1 MKLLQRLSLFTLCLI
16 SLSACAGIRGGDPLI
31 TGLHHDLKVRLEPA
45 SQQLAAE
52 DVVTL
57 NAQGTIS
64 FALGGQFTVTR
75 LSVDGNDLPVMP
87 SEESKGV
94 STWRLELD
102 GPTAQHT
109 LRLSYH
115 GQLQPLDTRLDH
127 REVLGFIPAMA
138 DTQGTYLPASGY
150 QPSWY
155 PSFDAGDVQG
165 RTNVAGGR
173 TPGATAFTYSVF
185 LDLPTDQRG
194 LVPGRLVKEDLQQG
208 RYQAQFEFK
217 QPAEGIDLL
226 AGPYQIKEIMHD
238 GLRLRTYFHP
248 EIAALAGDYL
258 NSISA
263 YLDHYK
269 NNIGPYAFSEFSIV
283 SSPLPTGFGMPTL
296 TYLGINVLRLPF
308 IRTTS
313 LGHEILHN
321 WWGNGVYID
330 LDHGN
335 WAEGLTTF
343 MADYAYKEQEGPDDV
358 QGRTNVGRSRRPAS
372 LDIGTSLYGTG
383 GRTPGATA
391 ARAMRLQWLRDFASI
406 PPGQDQPLRQ
416 FTSRSHNTSEI
427 VGYHKSAYIFLMLRD
442 WIGKQAFDQALRNFW
457 KEKQFE
463 AASWK
468 DLQRAFEKSSGK
480 NLDIFFE
487 QWLNRSGAPV
497 VSADKLKAQPNPGG
511 TGAYLA
517 SFTLTQPT
525 PTYTLRVPIQIKTAN
540 GNAER
545 VLEFNDTEQSYTVEL
560 NEQPLMLSVDPDLR
574 LFRRI
579 TAAEMPPL
587 LRQVMTD
594 PATLTVV
601 VGSDPLLHKTAAE
614 LAGKLLDTAP
624 RITDGST
631 ALPADPLLVIGTH
644 DKTAAFLQKHQ
655 LPAVPQQLAGD
666 VQGSTNIAGGRA
678 PGATKG
684 SARVWSAKQKN
695 GKILV
700 VISAANTE
708 ALQALIRPLPHYG
721 KESYLVFEDSKVI
734 ERGVW
739 PAEGK
744 VWSFT
749 VTGH

>member
-1 MKLLQRLSLFTLCLI
+1 MNSALLLVILCLI
-16 SLSACAGIRGGDPLI
+16 SLSACAVQESIQGGDPRI

-75 LSVDGNDLPVMP
+75 LSMDGKDLPVKP

-155 PSFDAGDVQG
+155 PSFDA
-165 RTNVAGGR
+165 N
-173 TPGATAFTYSVF
+173 AFTYSVS
-185 LDLPTDQRG
+185 LDLPAEQRG
-194 LVPGRLVKEDLQQG
+194 LVPGRLVKEDLQHG

-258 NSISA
+258 NSIST
-263 YLDHYK
+263 YLDRYK
-269 NNIGPYAFSEFSIV
+269 NNIGPYPFSEFSIV

-330 LDHGN
+330 LTRGN

-343 MADYAYKEQEGPDDV
+343 MADYAYKEQEGPDD
-358 QGRTNVGRSRRPAS
+358 
-372 LDIGTSLYGTG
+372 
-383 GRTPGATA
+383 

-406 PPGQDQPLRQ
+406 PPGQDQPLHQ

-457 KEKQFE
+457 KEKQFQT
-463 AASWK
+463 ASWK
-468 DLQRAFEKSSGK
+468 DLQHAFEKSSGK

-511 TGAYLA
+511 AGAYLA

-525 PTYTLRVPIQIKTAN
+525 PAYTLRVPIQIKTAN
-540 GNAER
+540 GSAEKI
-545 VLEFNDTEQSYTVEL
+545 LELNDTEQSYTVEL
-560 NEQPLMLSVDPDLR
+560 NEQPLTLSIDPDLR

-579 TAAEMPPL
+579 TDAEMPPL
-587 LRQVMTD
+587 LRQAMTD

-624 RITDGST
+624 CITDGST
-631 ALPADPLLVIGTH
+631 APPSDPLLVIGTH

-655 LPAVPQQLAGD
+655 LPA
-666 VQGSTNIAGGRA
+666 A
-678 PGATKG
+678 PAQFTDKG
-684 SARVWSAKQKN
+684 SARVWSAKQNN

-744 VWSFT
+744 VWSFP
-749 VTGH
+749 GDGGN

>member
-1 MKLLQRLSLFTLCLI
+1 MKLLQRLSLVILCLI
-16 SLSACAGIRGGDPLI
+16 SLSACADILGGDPRI
-31 TGLHHDLKVRLEPA
+31 TGLHHALKVRLEPA

-75 LSVDGNDLPVMP
+75 LSVDGKDLPVKP

-102 GPTAQHT
+102 SPAAQHT

-115 GQLQPLDTRLDH
+115 GQLQPLDTSLDH

-138 DTQGTYLPASGY
+138 DTQGTYLPASGH

-155 PSFDAGDVQG
+155 PSFDAG
-165 RTNVAGGR
+165 
-173 TPGATAFTYSVF
+173 AFTYSVF

-208 RYQAQFEFK
+208 RYQAQFEFQ

-226 AGPYQIKEIMHD
+226 AGPYQVKEIMHD

-263 YLDHYK
+263 YLDLYK
-269 NNIGPYAFSEFSIV
+269 NNIGPYPYTGFSIV

-308 IRTTS
+308 IRATS

-330 LDHGN
+330 LTRGN

-358 QGRTNVGRSRRPAS
+358 QGRTNIA
-372 LDIGTSLYGTG
+372 G

-391 ARAMRLQWLRDFASI
+391 ARAMRLQWLRDFAAI
-406 PPGQDQPLRQ
+406 PPGQDQPLSR

-457 KEKQFE
+457 KEKQFQT
-463 AASWK
+463 ASWK
-468 DLQRAFEKSSGK
+468 DLQQVFEKSSGK
-480 NLDIFFE
+480 DLDAFFE

-525 PTYTLRVPIQIKTAN
+525 PAYTLRVPIALKTRA
-540 GNAER
+540 GNVER
-545 VLEFNDTEQSYTVEL
+545 IVELNQTEQSYSLEL
-560 NEQPLMLSVDPDLR
+560 DAPPLTLSIDPDLR

-579 TAAEMPPL
+579 ADAEMPPL

-594 PATLTVV
+594 PATITVV
-601 VGSDPLLHKTAAE
+601 VGSDPLLHKTATE
-614 LAGKLLDTAP
+614 LAEILLDSAP
-624 RITDGST
+624 RIMDGSA
-631 ALPADPLLVIGTH
+631 ALDVQGRTNVAGGRTPGATSADPLLVIGTH

-655 LPAVPQQLAGD
+655 LPAVPQQLAG
-666 VQGSTNIAGGRA
+666 
-678 PGATKG
+678 KG
-684 SARVWSAKQKN
+684 SARVWAAKQKN
-695 GKILV
+695 GKIVV

-739 PAEGK
+739 PTEGK

-749 VTGH
+749 ATNH

>member
-1 MKLLQRLSLFTLCLI
+1 MKLLQRLSLVILCLI
-16 SLSACAGIRGGDPLI
+16 SLSAWAGILGDDPWI
-31 TGLHHDLKVRLEPA
+31 TGLNHDLKVRLEPA

-75 LSVDGNDLPVMP
+75 LSVDGKDLPVKP
-87 SEESKGV
+87 SEESRGV
-94 STWRLELD
+94 STWRLDLD
-102 GPTAQHT
+102 GPAAHHI

-127 REVLGFIPAMA
+127 REVLGFVPAMA
-138 DTQGTYLPASGY
+138 DTQGTYLPASGH

-155 PSFDAGDVQG
+155 PSFDADDVQG

-173 TPGATAFTYSVF
+173 TPGATAFTYSLS
-185 LDLPTDQRG
+185 LDLPAEQRG
-194 LVPGRLVKEDLQQG
+194 LVPGQLVKEDLQQG
-208 RYQAQFEFK
+208 RYQAQFEFQ

-226 AGPYQIKEIMHD
+226 AGPYQVKEIMHD

-248 EIAALAGDYL
+248 EIAALADDYL

-263 YLDHYK
+263 YLDLYK
-269 NNIGPYAFSEFSIV
+269 NTIDPYPYTGFSIV

-330 LDHGN
+330 LTRGN

-343 MADYAYKEQEGPDDV
+343 MADYAYKEQEGPDD
-358 QGRTNVGRSRRPAS
+358 
-372 LDIGTSLYGTG
+372 
-383 GRTPGATA
+383 
-391 ARAMRLQWLRDFASI
+391 ARAMRLQWLRDFAAI
-406 PPGQDQPLRQ
+406 PPGQDQPLSR

-457 KEKQFE
+457 KEKQFQ

-468 DLQRAFEKSSGK
+468 DLQQVFEKSSGK
-480 NLDIFFE
+480 DLDAFFE

-525 PTYTLRVPIQIKTAN
+525 PAYTLRVPIALKTRA
-540 GNAER
+540 GNVER
-545 VLEFNDTEQSYTVEL
+545 IVELNQTEQSYSLEL
-560 NEQPLMLSVDPDLR
+560 DAPPLTLSIDPDLR

-594 PATLTVV
+594 PATITVV
-601 VGSDPLLHKTAAE
+601 TGRDAALHKAAAE
-614 LAGKLLDTAP
+614 LAGKLLDNAP
-624 RITDGST
+624 RITDGSD
-631 ALPADPLLVIGTH
+631 ALSADPLLVIGTH
-644 DKTAAFLQKHQ
+644 DKTATFLQKHQ
-655 LPAVPQQLAGD
+655 LPAVPQQLAG
-666 VQGSTNIAGGRA
+666 
-678 PGATKG
+678 KG
-684 SARVWSAKQKN
+684 SARVWAAKQKN
-695 GKILV
+695 GKIV
-700 VISAANTE
+700 VAISAANTE

-749 VTGH
+749 ATDH

>member
-1 MKLLQRLSLFTLCLI
+1 MNSALLLVILCLI
-16 SLSACAGIRGGDPLI
+16 SLSACAVQESIQGGDPRI

-45 SQQLAAE
+45 SQRFAAE

-57 NAQGTIS
+57 NAQDTIS
-64 FALGGQFTVTR
+64 FALGRQFTLTR
-75 LSVDGNDLPVMP
+75 LSVDGRELPLKS
-87 SEESKGV
+87 SEDSKGV
-94 STWRLELD
+94 SIWRLELD
-102 GPTAQHT
+102 GPAAHHT

-115 GQLQPLDTRLDH
+115 GQLQPLDTSLDH

-138 DTQGTYLPASGY
+138 DTQGSYLPASGY

-155 PSFDAGDVQG
+155 PSFDTD
-165 RTNVAGGR
+165 
-173 TPGATAFTYSVF
+173 AFTYSVS
-185 LDLPTDQRG
+185 LDLPAEQRG

-217 QPAEGIDLL
+217 QPAEGIELL

-248 EIAALAGDYL
+248 EIATLANDYL

-263 YLDHYK
+263 YLDRYK
-269 NNIGPYAFSEFSIV
+269 KTIGPYPFSEFSIV

-343 MADYAYKEQEGPDDV
+343 MADYAYKEQEGPDD
-358 QGRTNVGRSRRPAS
+358 
-372 LDIGTSLYGTG
+372 
-383 GRTPGATA
+383 
-391 ARAMRLQWLRDFASI
+391 ARAMRLQWLRDFAAI
-406 PPGQDQPLRQ
+406 PPGRDQPLRQ

-442 WIGKQAFDQALRNFW
+442 RIGKPAFDRALRNFW
-457 KEKQFE
+457 KEKQFQT
-463 AASWK
+463 ASWK
-468 DLQRAFEKSSGK
+468 DLQRAFETSSGE
-480 NLDIFFE
+480 NLDTFFE
-487 QWLNRSGAPV
+487 QWIARAGAPQLNAV
-497 VSADKLKAQPNPGG
+497 YLKAEPKPGG
-511 TGAYLA
+511 TYLA
-517 SFTLTQPT
+517 SFTLTQSAPA
-525 PTYTLRVPIQIKTAN
+525 YALRVPVTLKTQT
-540 GNAER
+540 GTVEH
-545 VLEFNDTEQSYTVEL
+545 LVEL
-560 NEQPLMLSVDPDLR
+560 NDTGQPYTLELDAQPLTLSIDPDLR

-579 TAAEMPPL
+579 TDAEMPPL

-594 PATLTVV
+594 PATITVV
-601 VGSDPLLHKTAAE
+601 AGRDAALHKTAAE
-614 LAGKLLDTAP
+614 LAGKLLDNTP
-624 RITDGST
+624 RITDDSA
-631 ALPADPLLVIGTH
+631 ALPLGQLLVIGTY
-644 DKTAAFLQKHQ
+644 DETAAFLQKHQ
-655 LPAVPQQLAGD
+655 LPAAPQQLTD
-666 VQGSTNIAGGRA
+666 
-678 PGATKG
+678 KG
-684 SARVWSAKQKN
+684 SARVWAAKQKN
-695 GKILV
+695 GKIVV

-721 KESYLVFEDSKVI
+721 KESYLVFENSKVI

-749 VTGH
+749 VTDH